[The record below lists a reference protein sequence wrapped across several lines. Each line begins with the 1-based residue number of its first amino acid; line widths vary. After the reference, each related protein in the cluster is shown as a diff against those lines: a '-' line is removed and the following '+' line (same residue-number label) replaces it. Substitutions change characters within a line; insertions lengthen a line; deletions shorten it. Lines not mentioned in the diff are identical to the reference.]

1 MNKTVKNV
9 FFNVTYQILNIIIP
23 LITAPYIARVMKPEG
38 VGIYSYS
45 NSIAGYFAVFMLLGI
60 ANYGSR
66 TIAMSMS
73 SGKRVLSEKF
83 WEMYCFQLIT
93 SLVCITLFLILIFS
107 FDFKYKT
114 ALLAQI
120 FYLLSIAL
128 DISWYFAGTSQFRIT
143 VASGFTIKVLQTVA
157 IFSIVKTENDIIKYI
172 LIMSFS
178 SFISMAALWCFALK
192 QISFVKVSANGI
204 IQHIKPNLILFIP
217 ALASSVFVYMDKI
230 MLGII
235 ASSKSLGLYEYS
247 EKIVRLPLTVIGAI
261 GTVLMPRISMLVA
274 ENSPNEVKKY
284 INLSVRYISLLAVA
298 MGFGV
303 CAIAPELALVYLG
316 EDFKACGP
324 LMQIMSIIIITNS
337 FADIIRT
344 QYLIPMK
351 KEKIYI
357 YSVIF
362 GACINLILNGI
373 FIPVLGSAGAAIGT
387 IGAELTVVISY
398 IAATFKELPFK
409 KFSLEWLASISC
421 GLVMLFSITVVKTF
435 INSTFVRLAAG
446 FIVGVISFSVSAV
459 ISLCLRKDRIIIDFI
474 GRFKK

>member
-9 FFNVTYQILNIIIP
+9 FLNVSYQILNIIIP

-60 ANYGSR
+60 AHYGSR
-66 TIAMSMS
+66 TIAMNMS

-83 WEMYCFQLIT
+83 WEMYSFQLIT

-128 DISWYFAGTSQFRIT
+128 DISWYFAGTSQFRIA

-157 IFSIVKTENDIIKYI
+157 IFSIVKTEGDIIKYI

-178 SFISMAALWCFALK
+178 SFVSMAALWCFAFK
-192 QISFVKVSANGI
+192 QISFVKVSAKGI
-204 IQHIKPNLILFIP
+204 VRHIKPNLILFIP

-235 ASSKSLGLYEYS
+235 SSSKSLGLYEYS

-284 INLSVRYISLLAVA
+284 ISLSVRYISLLAVA

-351 KEKIYI
+351 KEKIYSC
-357 YSVIF
+357 SVIF

-387 IGAELTVVISY
+387 IGAELTLVISY

-421 GLVMLFSITVVKTF
+421 GLVMLISIAVVKV
-435 INSTFVRLAAG
+435 FVNNTLLRLMTS

-459 ISLCLRKDRIIIDFI
+459 ISLWLRKDRVVIDFI